1 MRLHPRT
8 LPQRSTN
15 LNLFDE
21 FGNPVSGF
29 GAAGAPPAPSIDGW
43 KHLRTGKVRDLYT
56 NDSGEILLVA
66 SDRIS
71 AFDWVLPTTIP
82 NKGAILTQLSL
93 FWFELL
99 ADIVPNHIISDDVP
113 VSVADR
119 AVIVQPLEMF
129 AIECVARGYLTGSGL
144 TEYTTS
150 QAVCGNPLPAGL
162 LDGSQLAASIFTP
175 ATKAE
180 IGDHDINID
189 FDHAAKIV
197 GTGQAAELRDLTI
210 RLYDTAADFA
220 HSRGII
226 LADTK
231 FEFGINMAGEI
242 TLGDEALTPDS
253 SRFWE
258 SDGWAPGKSQPSF
271 DKQFVRDWLTASGW
285 DKESTPPELPAEIVE
300 KTAARYEQAFER
312 ITGSKF

>member
-1 MRLHPRT
+1 
-8 LPQRSTN
+8 
-15 LNLFDE
+15 
-21 FGNPVSGF
+21 VSGF
-29 GAAGAPPAPSIDGW
+29 GVAGPPPAPSIEGW
-43 KHLRTGKVRDLYT
+43 KHLRTGKVRDLYS

-99 ADIVPNHIISDDVP
+99 ADIVPNHIISDEVP
-113 VSVADR
+113 EAVADR

-144 TEYTTS
+144 VEYNTN
-150 QAVCGNPLPAGL
+150 QKVCGNRLPAGL
-162 LDGSQLAASIFTP
+162 LDGSALPASIFTP

-189 FDHAAKIV
+189 FQSASKIV
-197 GTGQAAELRDLTI
+197 GAEAAEDLRRLTLA
-210 RLYDTAADFA
+210 LYDTAADFA
-220 HSRGII
+220 RGRGII

-258 SDGWAPGKSQPSF
+258 SDGWTPGKSQPSF

-285 DKESTPPELPAEIVE
+285 DKKSPPPELPSEVVE
-300 KTAARYEQAFER
+300 KTAERYNSAFER

>member
-1 MRLHPRT
+1 
-8 LPQRSTN
+8 
-15 LNLFDE
+15 
-21 FGNPVSGF
+21 VSGF
-29 GAAGAPPAPSIDGW
+29 GAAGAPPAPSIEGW
-43 KHLRTGKVRDLYT
+43 KHLRTGKVRDLYA

-99 ADIVPNHIISDDVP
+99 ADIVPNHIITDEVP
-113 VSVADR
+113 SSVTDR

-129 AIECVARGYLTGSGL
+129 AIECVARGFLTGSGL
-144 TEYTTS
+144 IEYRQN

-162 LDGSQLAASIFTP
+162 VDGSELPETIFTP
-175 ATKAE
+175 ATKAD

-189 FDHAAKIV
+189 FAHASTIV
-197 GTGQAAELRDLTI
+197 GTESAERLRELTVK
-210 RLYDTAADFA
+210 LYDTASEFA
-220 HSRGII
+220 RSRGII

-231 FEFGINMAGEI
+231 FEFGVNMAGEI

-258 SDGWAPGKSQPSF
+258 LSGWNPGASQPSF
-271 DKQFVRDWLTASGW
+271 DKQFVRDWLTTSGW
-285 DKESTPPELPAEIVE
+285 DKKSTPPELPAEIIE
-300 KTAARYEQAFER
+300 KTAERYADAYER
-312 ITGSKF
+312 ITGIKF

>member
-1 MRLHPRT
+1 
-8 LPQRSTN
+8 
-15 LNLFDE
+15 
-21 FGNPVSGF
+21 VSGF
-29 GAAGAPPAPSIDGW
+29 GAAGAPPAPTFNGW
-43 KHLRTGKVRDLYT
+43 QHLRTGKVRDLYT
-56 NDSGEILLVA
+56 NSSGEILLVA

-99 ADIVPNHIISDDVP
+99 GDIVPNHIITDEVP
-113 VSVADR
+113 DEVADR

-144 TEYTTS
+144 VEYQQTQS
-150 QAVCGNPLPAGL
+150 VCANPLPAGL
-162 LDGSQLAASIFTP
+162 LDGSKLPASIFTP

-180 IGDHDINID
+180 VGEHDINID
-189 FDHAAKIV
+189 FESAAKIL
-197 GTGQAAELRDLTI
+197 GADTAAKLRDLTLK
-210 RLYDTAADFA
+210 LYDTASGFA
-220 HSRGII
+220 NERGII

-231 FEFGINMAGEI
+231 FEFGRSADGEI

-258 SDGWAPGKSQPSF
+258 LNGWQPGKPQPSF
-271 DKQFVRDWLTASGW
+271 DKQFVRDWLTTSGW
-285 DKESTPPELPAEIVE
+285 DKKSPPPELPAEIVE
-300 KTAARYEQAFER
+300 KTAARYEAAYER
-312 ITGSKF
+312 LTGSKF

>member
-1 MRLHPRT
+1 
-8 LPQRSTN
+8 
-15 LNLFDE
+15 
-21 FGNPVSGF
+21 VSGF
-29 GAAGAPPAPSIDGW
+29 GAAGAPPAPTITGW

-56 NDSGEILLVA
+56 NESGEILLVT

-99 ADIVPNHIISDDVP
+99 ADIVPNHIVSDDVP
-113 VSVADR
+113 DVVADR

-144 TEYTTS
+144 IEYGQS
-150 QAVCGNPLPAGL
+150 QAVCANPLPAGL
-162 LDGSQLAASIFTP
+162 LDGSKLPASIFTP

-189 FDHAAKIV
+189 FGGAAKIV
-197 GTGQAAELRDLTI
+197 GADYAAELRDLTLK
-210 RLYDTAADFA
+210 LYGTASSFA
-220 HSRGII
+220 AERGII

-231 FEFGINMAGEI
+231 FEFGLSTSGEV

-258 SDGWAPGKSQPSF
+258 SDGWEPGKSQPSF
-271 DKQFVRDWLTASGW
+271 DKQFVRDWLTSSGW
-285 DKESTPPELPAEIVE
+285 DKKSTPPELPAEIVE
-300 KTAARYEQAFER
+300 KTAARYEAAFER

>member
-1 MRLHPRT
+1 M
-8 LPQRSTN
+8 
-15 LNLFDE
+15 
-21 FGNPVSGF
+21 SGF
-29 GAAGAPPAPSIDGW
+29 GKAGAPAAPVIEGW
-43 KHLRTGKVRDLYT
+43 NHLRTGKVRDLYT
-56 NDSGEILLVA
+56 NESGEILLVA

-99 ADIVPNHIISDDVP
+99 ADIVPNHIVSDEVP
-113 VSVADR
+113 ESVADR

-144 TEYTTS
+144 TEYS
-150 QAVCGNPLPAGL
+150 QSQEVCGNALPAGL
-162 LDGSQLAASIFTP
+162 LDGSELPATIFTP

-180 IGDHDINID
+180 VGDHDINID
-189 FDHAAKIV
+189 FATAAKLV
-197 GTGQAAELRDLTI
+197 GPDEAAELRELTI
-210 RLYDTAADFA
+210 KLYDTAAEFSK
-220 HSRGII
+220 SRGIL

-231 FEFGINMAGEI
+231 FEFGLNMAGEV

-258 SDGWAPGKSQPSF
+258 LDGWAPGKSQPSF
-271 DKQFVRDWLTASGW
+271 DKQFVRDWMTSSGW
-285 DKESTPPELPAEIVE
+285 DKKSPPPELPKEIVE
-300 KTAARYEQAFER
+300 KTAARYEEAYER

>member
-1 MRLHPRT
+1 M
-8 LPQRSTN
+8 
-15 LNLFDE
+15 
-21 FGNPVSGF
+21 SGF
-29 GAAGAPPAPSIDGW
+29 GAAGAPPAPTITGW
-43 KHLRTGKVRDLYT
+43 RHLRTGKVRDLYT
-56 NDSGEILLVA
+56 NESGEILLVA

-99 ADIVPNHIISDDVP
+99 ADIVPNHIVSDDVP
-113 VSVADR
+113 DVVADR

-144 TEYTTS
+144 VEYGQS

-162 LDGSQLAASIFTP
+162 LDGSKLPASIFTP

-189 FDHAAKIV
+189 FEGAAAIV
-197 GTGQAAELRDLTI
+197 GADYASELRDLTLK
-210 RLYDTAADFA
+210 LYDTASSFA
-220 HSRGII
+220 AERGII

-231 FEFGINMAGEI
+231 FEFGLSTSGEI

-258 SDGWAPGKSQPSF
+258 SDGWDPGKSQPSF
-271 DKQFVRDWLTASGW
+271 DKQFVRDWLTSSGW
-285 DKESTPPELPAEIVE
+285 DKKSTPPELPAEIVE
-300 KTAARYEQAFER
+300 KTAARYEAAFER